1 MGDRPNLT
9 HRHLIA
15 RAIRLALAGSALS
28 LALPALPAAAQA
40 ASGGGAAQAAASND
54 GAAQAATSNGTQAA
68 ASKGTSHAA
77 DSQAANHSGKNGE
90 ILLAQSV
97 TPPAGSET
105 NPVEP
110 VPELQ
115 EVVVSGFRESLAKA
129 TQAKEDAI
137 GFTDSI
143 YSEDIGKFADN
154 NIAESFNRI
163 PGITIVRDITGQGVN
178 IAIRGLG
185 PDFTKVLLNGAPVA
199 VASSGPYGAQ
209 NTNQEVDLNMFP
221 TELFTSLTV
230 EKTSSADMLEGGAAG
245 TVNMRSARPF
255 DSPGRHLA
263 FGGQG
268 TKNQNAGNWGNHDY
282 VVASDTFDNG
292 FGVLI
297 GGVVSH
303 NDVNT
308 PGYETV
314 GWTNPQLSVVKAATS
329 TTPAVTPDEAQC
341 LASVCNGTGGG
352 NWTIPATVPATAGN
366 GLVPGTVIN
375 QAYLL
380 GLNPGASIQQID
392 NGIIP
397 RLSRNTDGAGFYDT
411 YNSVLSLEYRP
422 NDALHFYMDN
432 MFGKEHNEW
441 VEEDMDW
448 VGRNGSFIPIDE
460 KFDNSNCDNGCTV
473 TSGTFANSQFFLEY
487 RPYSENTDFYGT
499 NPGLNWRANDWLSGD
514 VQANYTKST
523 FHREVPS
530 VLVSTANDVTVN
542 YTNNGGIPQT
552 ATNVNLDDPANFS
565 WGGASRVNMQDERRE
580 TTTKGIRFNVTFGKG
595 GLFNV
600 KTGAAYDDIWRHING
615 YDSSQQWQ
623 NAVCGDGPSVFL
635 NTPNTQPPCQGL
647 DTPTPGAGYPTYPAL
662 GMGYSAGMAGPLTYT
677 GSLIPASML
686 GKYLYP
692 GPNGFI
698 TVNWNQFK
706 ANSGYDAIHANEAPA
721 ASANTGASGGYV
733 RTSDTGLYM
742 EFTGDTDIFGHGFR
756 YNAGVRWVRTMQY
769 IDGPVS
775 IANPLDAGTP
785 GTTTCPNNS
794 TSALTKACDG
804 SFYPNALTFPGT
816 ENNYNNTLPSV
827 ELVYNIRKNFLARFA
842 WSKTMTRPNPNSMLP
857 GVSFSDI
864 SAQVGTVGNPALDP
878 YISKNI
884 DLGLEYYTGKE
895 GYVAL
900 AVFQKKITGFT
911 QNVNVTYPFTYLG
924 QFGINYATLNPSQQ
938 TAIDLRGGPDV
949 ATVVL
954 TQQQNATGLLT
965 VRGEE
970 ADWTQPFD
978 FLLHRFNLDGFGVSA
993 NYTHIS
999 QTGTGAAPAVA
1010 TGVPPDTYNLTF
1022 YYEHGPYSFR
1032 MSENYNAANIST
1044 GNNQNGIQQASLYYS
1059 SYREWDLSSYVDI
1072 GTLLRWPMSFQITAN
1087 ALNLFD
1093 AKQRTYFQFTD
1104 ATYSEYNP
1112 GRELMIGFRAKF

>member
-15 RAIRLALAGSALS
+15 RAIRLALAGGALS

-40 ASGGGAAQAAASND
+40 APGGAAQAASND
-54 GAAQAATSNGTQAA
+54 GAAQATSNSGAAQAATSNGTTQAA
-68 ASKGTSHAA
+68 AGNIATQSGT
-77 DSQAANHSGKNGE
+77 NGK

-97 TPPAGSET
+97 TPPAGSEM
-105 NPVEP
+105 NPAEP
-110 VPELQ
+110 APVLQ
-115 EVVVSGFRESLAKA
+115 EVVVTGFRESLAKA
-129 TQAKEDAI
+129 TAAKRDAI

-185 PDFTKVLLNGAPVA
+185 PDFTKVLLNGAPVE

-230 EKTSSADMLEGGAAG
+230 EKTSSADMIEGGAAG

-263 FGGQG
+263 FGAQG
-268 TKNQNAGNWGNHDY
+268 TKNQNAGAWGNHDY
-282 VVASDTFDNG
+282 LVASDTFDNG
-292 FGVLI
+292 FGVLV
-297 GGVVSH
+297 GGVVDHSE
-303 NDVNT
+303 VNT
-308 PGYETV
+308 PGYESV
-314 GWTNPQLSVVKAATS
+314 GWTNPNLSVVKAAS
-329 TTPAVTPDEAQC
+329 GSSPAVTADEAQC

-366 GLVPGTVIN
+366 GLVPGTVVN

-397 RLSRNTDGAGFYDT
+397 RLNRPTDGAGFHDT
-411 YNSVLSLEYRP
+411 YNSILSFEYRP

-448 VGRNGSFIPIDE
+448 VGRNGSMIPMNE
-460 KFDNSNCDNGCTV
+460 KFDSSNCDNGCTV

-487 RPYSENTDFYGT
+487 RPYTDDTDFWGT

-523 FHREVPS
+523 YHHEVPS
-530 VLVSTANDVTVN
+530 VLVATANDVTIN
-542 YTNNGGIPQT
+542 YTNNGGIPE
-552 ATNVNLDDPANFS
+552 ASSNVNLDDPANFS
-565 WGGASRVNMQDERRE
+565 WVGGRVNMQDERRE

-623 NAVCGDGPSVFL
+623 NAACGDNPSVFV

-647 DTPTPGAGYPTYPAL
+647 DTPNPGTGYPTYPAL
-662 GMGYSAGMAGPLTYT
+662 GTGGSAGLGPLSYT

-698 TVNWNQFK
+698 TVNW
-706 ANSGYDAIHANEAPA
+706 
-721 ASANTGASGGYV
+721 
-733 RTSDTGLYM
+733 
-742 EFTGDTDIFGHGFR
+742 
-756 YNAGVRWVRTMQY
+756 
-769 IDGPVS
+769 
-775 IANPLDAGTP
+775 
-785 GTTTCPNNS
+785 
-794 TSALTKACDG
+794 
-804 SFYPNALTFPGT
+804 
-816 ENNYNNTLPSV
+816 
-827 ELVYNIRKNFLARFA
+827 
-842 WSKTMTRPNPNSMLP
+842 
-857 GVSFSDI
+857 
-864 SAQVGTVGNPALDP
+864 
-878 YISKNI
+878 
-884 DLGLEYYTGKE
+884 
-895 GYVAL
+895 
-900 AVFQKKITGFT
+900 
-911 QNVNVTYPFTYLG
+911 
-924 QFGINYATLNPSQQ
+924 
-938 TAIDLRGGPDV
+938 
-949 ATVVL
+949 
-954 TQQQNATGLLT
+954 
-965 VRGEE
+965 
-970 ADWTQPFD
+970 
-978 FLLHRFNLDGFGVSA
+978 
-993 NYTHIS
+993 
-999 QTGTGAAPAVA
+999 
-1010 TGVPPDTYNLTF
+1010 
-1022 YYEHGPYSFR
+1022 
-1032 MSENYNAANIST
+1032 
-1044 GNNQNGIQQASLYYS
+1044 
-1059 SYREWDLSSYVDI
+1059 
-1072 GTLLRWPMSFQITAN
+1072 
-1087 ALNLFD
+1087 
-1093 AKQRTYFQFTD
+1093 
-1104 ATYSEYNP
+1104 
-1112 GRELMIGFRAKF
+1112 